1 MGVAMLCKRV
11 LIPDNNLAVYILLK
25 GAWIIAANNSFE
37 KLTAGRP

>member
-1 MGVAMLCKRV
+1 MLCKRV
-11 LIPDNNLAVYILLK
+11 LIPDNLAIDILLK